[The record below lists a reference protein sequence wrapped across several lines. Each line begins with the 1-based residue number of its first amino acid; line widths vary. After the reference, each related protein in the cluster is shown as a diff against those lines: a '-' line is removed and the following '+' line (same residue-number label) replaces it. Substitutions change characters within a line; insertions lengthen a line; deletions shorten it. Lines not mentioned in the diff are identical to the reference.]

1 MAAEEENVSQRLDKW
16 LWAARFFKTRPLAV
30 EAIDGGH
37 VRVNDERVKP
47 SRTVRP
53 GDKLRIKKGF
63 ETWVVTVL
71 GVNEYRRPAAEARLL
86 YEESEHEREQR
97 EAVMEERRLHG
108 VNIAVKK
115 PDKRERRLIDK
126 FKQGWES

>member
-47 SRTVRP
+47 ARAIRP

-71 GVNEYRRPAAEARLL
+71 GVNEHRRPAAEARLL
-86 YEESEHEREQR
+86 YAESEHHREER
-97 EAVMEERRLHG
+97 EAVIEERRLHG
-108 VNIAVKK
+108 VNIQVKK
-115 PDKRERRLIDK
+115 PDKRERRMIEK
-126 FKQGWES
+126 FKQEW

>member
-47 SRTVRP
+47 ARSVRP

-71 GVNEYRRPAAEARLL
+71 GVNEYRRPATEARLL
-86 YEESEHEREQR
+86 YEESEHQREQR
-97 EAVMEERRLHG
+97 EAVIEERRLHG
-108 VNIAVKK
+108 VNIQVKK
-115 PDKRERRLIDK
+115 PDKRERRMIDK
-126 FKQGWES
+126 FKQTW

>member
-53 GDKLRIKKGF
+53 GDKLRIKKGV

-115 PDKRERRLIDK
+115 PDKRERRMIDK

>member
-1 MAAEEENVSQRLDKW
+1 MAAEEENVSQRIDKW

-37 VRVNDERVKP
+37 VQVNEERVKP
-47 SRTVRP
+47 SRQVRI

-63 ETWVVTVL
+63 ETWTITVQGL
-71 GVNEYRRPAAEARLL
+71 NEQRRPASEARLL
-86 YEESEHEREQR
+86 YTESEHHREER
-97 EAVMEERRLHG
+97 EAVIEERRLHG
-108 VNIAVKK
+108 VNVRLHK

-126 FKQGWES
+126 FKQSW

>member
-47 SRTVRP
+47 ARAIRP

-71 GVNEYRRPAAEARLL
+71 GVNERRRPAVEARLL
-86 YEESEHEREQR
+86 YAESEHHREER
-97 EAVMEERRLHG
+97 EAVIEERRLHG

-115 PDKRERRLIDK
+115 PDKRERRMIDK
-126 FKQGWES
+126 FKQSW

>member
-1 MAAEEENVSQRLDKW
+1 MAVEEENVSQRIDKW

-37 VRVNDERVKP
+37 VQVNEERVKP
-47 SRTVRP
+47 SRQVRI

-63 ETWVVTVL
+63 ETWTITVQGL
-71 GVNEYRRPAAEARLL
+71 NEQRRPASEARLL
-86 YEESEHEREQR
+86 YTESEHHREER
-97 EAVMEERRLHG
+97 EAVIEERRLHG
-108 VNIAVKK
+108 VNVRLHK

-126 FKQGWES
+126 FKQSW

>member
-71 GVNEYRRPAAEARLL
+71 GVNDYRRPAAEARLL

-97 EAVMEERRLHG
+97 EAVIEERRLHG
-108 VNIAVKK
+108 VNIVVKK
-115 PDKRERRLIDK
+115 PDKRERRMIDK